1 MRRASSYSMRVRG
14 CVSRISA
21 ATLIVYR
28 GLSMSLNDWCC
39 VRVARLLFMTL
50 ISFQR
55 LQDLDDGR
63 PEQDDP
69 QHGKDA
75 ADHRKDHARG
85 GLRGALLRSLT
96 LAPSHLRGLHAQ
108 EPRDRHAHLVRLH
121 DRLDQM
127 VQVGHS

>member
-21 ATLIVYR
+21 ATLIVYS

-55 LQDLDDGR
+55 FQDLDDGR

-69 QHGKDA
+69 QHGEDA
-75 ADHRKDHARG
+75 ADHREDHSRRG
-85 GLRGALLRSLT
+85 LGSALLRSLT
-96 LAPSHLRGLHAQ
+96 LAAPHLGGLHAQ
-108 EPRDRHAHLVRLH
+108 KSRDGHAHLVRLH
-121 DRLDQM
+121 DRLDQ
-127 VQVGHS
+127 VV